1 MWWNGNLKQ
10 KTSEMKFKDLEGF
23 APDSKVWVF
32 VANRKL
38 INSEVEKIRQRLKD
52 YCVKWVS
59 HSDKLKAEGF
69 VVDDVLILLAVD
81 NKMYSASGCSI
92 DSAMRF
98 IQELEREFNVELL
111 DRQNFAY
118 VSEGKSELVK
128 KSDLRLR
135 MSNGEIS
142 GSTLFYNPL
151 VSNFQELQ
159 SDFLKPMDSFW
170 MKNMV

>member
-1 MWWNGNLKQ
+1 
-10 KTSEMKFKDLEGF
+10 MKFNNLEGY

-38 INSEVEKIRQRLKD
+38 NEMEVQAIHQRLKD
-52 YCVKWVS
+52 FCIKWVS
-59 HSDKLKAEGF
+59 HSDKLKAEG
-69 VVDDVLILLAVD
+69 LIVGEALIILAVD

-98 IQELEREFNVELL
+98 IQGLEREFGIELL

-118 VSEGKSELVK
+118 VSDGKTELVQ
-128 KSDLRLR
+128 KSTLRSK
-135 MSNGEIS
+135 METGEIS
-142 GSTLFYNPL
+142 GSTPFYNPL
-151 VSNFQELQ
+151 VSNYQELQ
-159 SDFLKPMDSFW
+159 EDFLKPMDSFW